1 MIDVCLKWSDGE
13 CVVCSD
19 GPLVNSVRSSAGPS
33 PADLVAVRRHLS
45 TLSDH
50 VKRLELENS
59 RRWRRELLLYP
70 LLFGYAVIHLVRW
83 IVSSK

>member
-1 MIDVCLKWSDGE
+1 M
-13 CVVCSD
+13 
-19 GPLVNSVRSSAGPS
+19 NYVRSSAVPS
-33 PADLVAVRRHLS
+33 PADLLAVHRHLV

-70 LLFGYAVIHLVRW
+70 LLFGYAVIHLARW
-83 IVSSK
+83 IISSK